1 MLALLERHLLK
12 TKRNSNNKAKV
23 RIGEIVII
31 KDHKPIVAI
40 MA

>member
-12 TKRNSNNKAKV
+12 TRNSNNKAKV

>member
-1 MLALLERHLLK
+1 MLALLEHLLK

-40 MA
+40 VA